1 MKDKFINMTDIEHI
15 DVPSDLEASLEKML
29 DGMAA
34 AEKIMA
40 EEKFAGVM
48 ADGSE
53 EKLADRSWPIRST
66 RHEKHTQP
74 ERPEKRTKFRILLS
88 GLSAAA
94 AVAIISLTGYGL
106 WLGSAPA
113 DTFDNP
119 QLAYLEVEKALNT
132 ISGHLQN
139 SSSEMEK
146 TEKMIDRQREK
157 LQHINYSNNKQIR

>member
-1 MKDKFINMTDIEHI
+1 MKDKFINITDIEHI

-40 EEKFAGVM
+40 EEK
-48 ADGSE
+48 
-53 EKLADRSWPIRST
+53 
-66 RHEKHTQP
+66 
-74 ERPEKRTKFRILLS
+74 KRTKFRILLS

-94 AVAIISLTGYGL
+94 AVAIISLMGYGL

-139 SSSEMEK
+139 SCSEMEK

>member
-1 MKDKFINMTDIEHI
+1 MTDIEHI
-15 DVPSDLEASLEKML
+15 DIPSDLEASLEKML

-40 EEKFAGVM
+40 EEKFAGAV

-53 EKLADRSWPIRST
+53 EKQEDGHMPQRFP
-66 RHEKHTQP
+66 RHEKGTQP
-74 ERPEKRTKFRILLS
+74 GRPDKRTKFRILLS

-94 AVAIISLTGYGL
+94 AVAIISLAGYGL
-106 WLGSAPA
+106 WLGSAPE

-146 TEKMIDRQREK
+146 TERMIDRQREK
-157 LQHINYSNNKQIR
+157 LHHINYSYNKQIR

>member
-1 MKDKFINMTDIEHI
+1 MKDNFINMTDIEHI
-15 DVPSDLEASLEKML
+15 DIPSDLEASLEKML

-40 EEKFAGVM
+40 EEKFAGAV
-48 ADGSE
+48 ADGPE
-53 EKLADRSWPIRST
+53 EKQKDCHMPQRFL

-74 ERPEKRTKFRILLS
+74 GRPDKRTKFRILLS

-94 AVAIISLTGYGL
+94 AVAIISLAGYGL

-146 TEKMIDRQREK
+146 TERMIDRQREK
-157 LQHINYSNNKQIR
+157 LQHINYSDNKQIR